1 LSQIRKM
8 GSIKQ
13 IPNLITSFN
22 LLLGCIA
29 ISMIIQG
36 NLTGGASL
44 IGLSLIMD
52 FLDGF
57 SARALDAYSPLGKQL
72 DSLADLVSFG
82 VAPAMILHIMIL
94 QSFPLIEL
102 VGTKLFFIG
111 SYLPFILVISSAL
124 RLAKFNID
132 ESQTSSFK
140 GLPTPAS
147 AIVVISLPFI
157 ASGTNELAVSWLMNS
172 YVLVSISIALAL
184 LLNSNFRLFALKFKS
199 YDWKNNKLQYLLIIG
214 SIILFII
221 FNVNAVPII
230 ILLYLILS
238 LVFKAQITN

>member
-1 LSQIRKM
+1 M
-8 GSIKQ
+8 GSTKQ
-13 IPNLITSFN
+13 IPNLLTSFN

-44 IGLSLIMD
+44 LGLSLAMD

-57 SARALDAYSPLGKQL
+57 SARALDAYSPVGKQL

-82 VAPAMILHIMIL
+82 VAPAMILHMMIL

-102 VGTKLFFIG
+102 VGTKLFFVG
-111 SYLPFILVISSAL
+111 SYLPFVLVISSAI
-124 RLAKFNID
+124 RLARFNID
-132 ESQTSSFK
+132 ESQTNSFR

-147 AIVVISLPFI
+147 AIVIISLPFI
-157 ASGTNELAVSWLMNS
+157 ASGPNELAVSLLMNS
-172 YVLVSISIALAL
+172 YFIVALSIILAI
-184 LLNSNFRLFALKFKS
+184 LLNANFRLFALKFKS
-199 YDWKNNKLQYLLIIG
+199 YDWKSNKMQYLLIIG
-214 SIILFII
+214 SVVLFLL
-221 FNVNAVPII
+221 FNVISIPII

-238 LVFKAQITN
+238 LVFKAQISN